1 MDAAT
6 GGGIGAPGEGTPTLA
21 ARQRVA
27 EAARRLADERLVLG
41 TAGNVSERTGDLVAV
56 TPTGAVLEKLTA
68 EEVTVV
74 DLDGQPVEG
83 ELAPTS
89 ELGLHL
95 GVYREH
101 SAGAVIHAHSP
112 MATALSCVLD
122 ELPVVHYNQ
131 LALGGSIRVAR
142 YETFGTEPLA
152 RATLDALEERQA
164 ALMANH
170 GVIVCGTDMP
180 SALENALL
188 LEWLCSVYW
197 HAAAVGTPRPLTD
210 EQCQD
215 VVRAVVERSYGHTR
229 PR

>member
-6 GGGIGAPGEGTPTLA
+6 GGEIGARGERSPTFA

-27 EAARRLADERLVLG
+27 QAARRVADERLVLG
-41 TAGNVSERTGDLVAV
+41 TAGNVSERIGDLVAV

-68 EEVTVV
+68 DEVAVV
-74 DLDGQPVEG
+74 DLDGQQAEG

-95 GVYREH
+95 GVYHEH
-101 SAGAVIHAHSP
+101 DAGAVIHAHSP

-131 LALGGSIRVAR
+131 LALGGTIRVAR

-152 RATLDALEERQA
+152 RATLDALEGRQA

-170 GVIVCGTDMP
+170 GVIVCGTDM
-180 SALENALL
+180 AAAVQNALL

-197 HAAAVGTPRPLTD
+197 HAAALGTPNSLTD
-210 EQCQD
+210 EQCHD
-215 VVRAVVERSYGHTR
+215 VVRVVVERSYGHTR